1 MTIQIDP
8 SIFKAYDIR
17 ALYPKSI
24 NEDVMEDVMRAIYTF
39 FAKKTGKRD
48 LSIVLGHDMRV
59 SSPSLFKIAKETLIS
74 CGATVI
80 DIGLVPTPTIYFTVL
95 QHGYDAGIQ
104 ISASHNPKDYNGIKM
119 VIRDGSALIKIGK
132 QTGMPEI
139 KENALNKTF
148 APYEEKGTAEK
159 HPEVLKLEVDTAIA
173 KIKVGDLSHLKIVAD
188 PANAMGI
195 LYLQELFDKIKTNF
209 VPMYFELDGTFPNH
223 QADPL
228 QHKTLRDLQERVKK
242 EHADLGITTD
252 GDADR
257 VMFINEKG
265 EIIPATYITALIA
278 GEILRETKNARI
290 LVDIRYTRNV
300 QNIVSKMGG
309 EVGYTKVGHA
319 LITEQVNTEKAEFA
333 GESSGHYYFK
343 EMGGCESSVRVILYV
358 LRVLAREKK
367 PISEIL
373 SEMRTSIESGE
384 FNYELAEGTDVKKLL
399 STIVNDYKDGEL
411 NELDGIAISY
421 PEWRFSIRTSN
432 TEPLLRLNIEGQTE
446 EIVHEKVKE
455 LSDKILATGAQ
466 LLE

>member
-1 MTIQIDP
+1 M
-8 SIFKAYDIR
+8 
-17 ALYPKSI
+17 
-24 NEDVMEDVMRAIYTF
+24 
-39 FAKKTGKRD
+39 KTGRF
-48 LSIVLGHDMRV
+48 R
-59 SSPSLFKIAKETLIS
+59 FA
-74 CGATVI
+74 
-80 DIGLVPTPTIYFTVL
+80 
-95 QHGYDAGIQ
+95 
-104 ISASHNPKDYNGIKM
+104 
-119 VIRDGSALIKIGK
+119 SALRKP
-132 QTGMPEI
+132 QR
-139 KENALNKTF
+139 F
-148 APYEEKGTAEK
+148 A
-159 HPEVLKLEVDTAIA
+159 D
-173 KIKVGDLSHLKIVAD
+173 S
-188 PANAMGI
+188 
-195 LYLQELFDKIKTNF
+195 
-209 VPMYFELDGTFPNH
+209 
-223 QADPL
+223 
-228 QHKTLRDLQERVKK
+228 
-242 EHADLGITTD
+242 GITID